1 MHKRGREREGRRK
14 RGAEGG
20 REKGREEA
28 VSEVADLKT
37 SPPRRSHYVHG
48 GHRNTNGAQLLFSFT
63 MTRV

>member
-14 RGAEGG
+14 RGA
-20 REKGREEA
+20 EKGREEA